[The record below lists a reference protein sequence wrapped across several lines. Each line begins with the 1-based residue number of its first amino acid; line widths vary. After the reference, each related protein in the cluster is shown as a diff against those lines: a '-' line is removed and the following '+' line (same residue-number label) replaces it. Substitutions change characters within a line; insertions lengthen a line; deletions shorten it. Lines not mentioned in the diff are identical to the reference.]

1 MYYPKE
7 TTIMELTWKRLH
19 NDETGFIPHPL
30 QIPEGGRTRSMNK
43 QYSANTYR
51 AIDLTLF
58 AILLCVFE
66 SVIIRASRSLLFRDQ
81 AFTVSLASAIV
92 SIVFMRW
99 GIWGGIHAVL
109 AGVVYCFAGGG
120 TPSQFAIYII
130 GNLFSLLAVPFLRKV
145 GSEKVRTNVWLSFAL
160 GLIVLLLMQFG
171 RFAVSLIFG
180 TPIAEAFRFFT
191 TDSLSF
197 VFTLVI
203 IWIVRRLDGVWEDQF
218 HYLKRFRPE
227 EDR

>member
-1 MYYPKE
+1 
-7 TTIMELTWKRLH
+7 
-19 NDETGFIPHPL
+19 
-30 QIPEGGRTRSMNK
+30 MNK
-43 QYSANTYR
+43 QYSAGTYR

-58 AILLCVFE
+58 AIILCVFE

-81 AFTVSLASAIV
+81 AFTVSLAASIV

-99 GIWGGIHAVL
+99 GVWGGIHAAL
-109 AGVVYCFAGGG
+109 AGAVYCLAGGG
-120 TPSQFAIYII
+120 TLSQFAVYIL
-130 GNLFSLLAVPFLRKV
+130 GNLFSLLAIPFLRKV

-171 RFAVSLIFG
+171 RFAVSLVLGI
-180 TPIAEAFRFFT
+180 PVAEAFRFFT
-191 TDSLSF
+191 TDSLSA